1 MAQNLAA
8 GADRV
13 CFSGDKLLGVALRQ
27 TPAGPVR
34 PAGKVLAALAARLPA
49 LPTAVVGRTAENAL
63 WLDLRCLAGIGDA
76 SAQAAEEVAFAALFS
91 TP

>member
-13 CFSGDKLLGVALRQ
+13 CFSGDKLPSVALRLM
-27 TPAGPVR
+27 PACPAR

-49 LPTAVVGRTAENAL
+49 LPTAVVGHTAENAL

-76 SAQAAEEVAFAALFS
+76 SAQAAEKVAFAALFS
-91 TP
+91 TQ